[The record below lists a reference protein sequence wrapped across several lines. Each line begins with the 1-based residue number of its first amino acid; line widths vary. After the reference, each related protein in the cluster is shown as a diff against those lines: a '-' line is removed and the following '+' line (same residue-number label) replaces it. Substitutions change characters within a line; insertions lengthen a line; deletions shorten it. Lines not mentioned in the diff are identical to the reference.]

1 MGIHTSTDTTDG
13 RERHGWGTKNTHLQ
27 DGRYEL
33 MMGNDWKEGGW
44 RVEGEEDKGNIK
56 RITP

>member
-1 MGIHTSTDTTDG
+1 MGIHTSTDATDG

-33 MMGNDWKEGGW
+33 MMDNDGWKEGVW
-44 RVEGEEDKGNIK
+44 KKKETKGI
-56 RITP
+56 